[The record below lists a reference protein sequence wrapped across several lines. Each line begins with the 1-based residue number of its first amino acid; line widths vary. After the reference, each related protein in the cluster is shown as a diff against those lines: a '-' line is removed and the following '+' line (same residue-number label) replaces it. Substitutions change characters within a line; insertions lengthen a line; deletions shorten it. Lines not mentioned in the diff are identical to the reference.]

1 MSELVPAM
9 SATPEPS
16 ATESWRVR
24 RAEHD
29 DAEAVAKA
37 VAELLSE
44 LGATPPSS
52 REMRQAVRSLL
63 QEPAAGALL
72 VAESEGSLV
81 GVLSASWQSA
91 IHIPGRYG
99 LIQDLWV
106 HEAWRGRAIGGAL
119 LAAFLEQAREQGITR
134 VEVGLPKESFEGLT
148 ATEAFYRA
156 NGFTHLGPRMRT
168 VLT

>member
-1 MSELVPAM
+1 
-9 SATPEPS
+9 
-16 ATESWRVR
+16 VR
-24 RAEHD
+24 GAGHED
-29 DAEAVAKA
+29 AVAVASA
-37 VAELLSE
+37 VAELLAE

-52 REMRQAVRSLL
+52 QEMRQAVRALL
-63 QEPAAGALL
+63 QDPAAGALL

-106 HEAWRGRAIGGAL
+106 QKAWRGRAIGGAL
-119 LAAFLEQAREQGITR
+119 LAAFLERAREQGIAR
-134 VEVGLPKESFEGLT
+134 VEVGLPRESFGGL
-148 ATEAFYRA
+148 AGTEAFYRA
-156 NGFTHLGPRMRT
+156 NGFTDLGPRMRT